1 MSTAEIGAV
10 VVVLKHTICRQV
22 ALATVNR
29 MLMRS
34 FDSVQYRL
42 LFACLHIKWMFV
54 SVFFLQQFRHDR
66 KADTMLVEQCV
77 TQIHKNSPQSTKNWL
92 YTRSQSTIL
101 FHFFVL
107 FDFHNKK
114 AQTIHFDCDY
124 RPKPLLLKKAPCCL
138 KFLSGSTKARMVLMD
153 WARGFTARVCS
164 SDHLTYVLFWF
175 RLCFCLD
182 LIDHS
187 INNVRFD
194 KFGMLIFVHLRSSTD
209 YGFFLLRLFKHPASQ
224 PTWPSNRFMEI
235 YVNVYFWFSVLL
247 ISSESIVRRTPKI
260 APLVRA
266 CVW

>member
-34 FDSVQYRL
+34 FESVQYRL

-54 SVFFLQQFRHDR
+54 SVFFLQHFRLDR

-101 FHFFVL
+101 SHFFVL

-124 RPKPLLLKKAPCCL
+124 HPKLLLLVFHKTKREKNAWNYCL
-138 KFLSGSTKARMVLMD
+138 KFLSGSTKARMILMD

-164 SDHLTYVLFWF
+164 SDHLTHVLFWF

-209 YGFFLLRLFKHPASQ
+209 YGFFFGKA
-224 PTWPSNRFMEI
+224 I
-235 YVNVYFWFSVLL
+235 
-247 ISSESIVRRTPKI
+247 
-260 APLVRA
+260 
-266 CVW
+266 